1 MKNFLTN
8 LTKNKKNLID
18 SFAYLSF
25 AICVIFLAIITTD
38 LAYRP
43 KTMKKRGYEIEL
55 SLDGKPVVKKA
66 EKIVDLAELMKI
78 ADLNRGEKIFKKC
91 SSCHNVGK
99 NEGAKVGPG
108 LYGVVGR
115 AKGTFAGFSY
125 SDALKNKGGVW
136 DKQAINDF
144 ITKPKDYIQGTK
156 MAFAGLKKP
165 QDRADVI
172 LYLEKKGS
180 E

>member
-91 SSCHNVGK
+91 SSCHNIGK

-108 LYGVVGR
+108 LYGVIGR

-125 SDALKNKGGVW
+125 SDALKNKGGIW
-136 DKQAINDF
+136 DKQAVNDF

>member
-8 LTKNKKNLID
+8 LTKNKKTLID

-38 LAYRP
+38 LSYRP

-91 SSCHNVGK
+91 SSCHNIGK

-115 AKGTFAGFSY
+115 VKGTFAGFSY
-125 SDALKNKGGVW
+125 SDALKNKGGIW

-144 ITKPKDYIQGTK
+144 ITKPKDYIHGTK
-156 MAFAGLKKP
+156 MAFAGLKKA